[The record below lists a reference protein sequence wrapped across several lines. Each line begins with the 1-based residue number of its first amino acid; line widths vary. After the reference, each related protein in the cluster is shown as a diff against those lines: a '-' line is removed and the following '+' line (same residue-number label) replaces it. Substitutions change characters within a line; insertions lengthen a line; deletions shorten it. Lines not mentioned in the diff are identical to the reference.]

1 MQKRVSNLEAKQRI
15 FKITEWII
23 QGMPVYKLDAKIAEE
38 FEVGPRQIKRYKE
51 KAMELW
57 RVDVEAD
64 LINKRNMRIDD
75 LQNDIANLDPKYKGT
90 PAGLTAILRIKKE
103 ISKLQDLYPARKIQL
118 KNDPD
123 NPVGNGG
130 DTVNQTVIF
139 QIPDNNRG

>member
-1 MQKRVSNLEAKQRI
+1 MPKISNLEVKQRV

-75 LQNDIANLDPKYKGT
+75 LQNDIANLGEKYKGT

-123 NPVGNGG
+123 NPVESGG
-130 DTVNQTVIF
+130 DTLNQTVIF

>member
-23 QGMPVYKLDAKIAEE
+23 QGMPVYKLDAKIADE

-90 PAGLTAILRIKKE
+90 PAGLTAILKIKKE

-123 NPVGNGG
+123 NPVGTGG

>member
-1 MQKRVSNLEAKQRI
+1 MQKKVSRLESQQRI
-15 FKITEWII
+15 FQVVEWII

-38 FEVGPRQIKRYKE
+38 FGIGSRQIKRYKE

-64 LINKRNMRIDD
+64 LINKRNLRIDD
-75 LQNDIANLDPKYKGT
+75 LKNDIANLDPKYKGT
-90 PAGLTAILRIKKE
+90 PAGLTAVLRIKKE
-103 ISKLQDLYPARKIQL
+103 ISKLEDLYPARKIQV

-123 NPVGNGG
+123 NPIGTGG
-130 DTVNQTVIF
+130 DTLNQTVIF